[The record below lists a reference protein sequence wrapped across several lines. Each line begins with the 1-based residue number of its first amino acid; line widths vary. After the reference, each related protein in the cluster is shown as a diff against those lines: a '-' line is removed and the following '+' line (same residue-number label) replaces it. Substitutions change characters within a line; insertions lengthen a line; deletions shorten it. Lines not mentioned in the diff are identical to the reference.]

1 MSFVYNVYVILQIS
15 KQEKK
20 AQSGQINQASGEAN
34 EDNMIYLND
43 SRVLTSLPAIVV
55 ALSHATLLFK
65 TSTITHYKSYNTD

>member
-34 EDNMIYLND
+34 EDNVIYLND
-43 SRVLTSLPAIVV
+43 NRVLTSLPAIVV
-55 ALSHATLLFK
+55 A
-65 TSTITHYKSYNTD
+65 